1 MNTVSTGTEL
11 CIYIEILSIWGV
23 QVCKANLFSEIVL
36 SELNKFF
43 RKCEANC
50 KTNAPYVLRRVC
62 GCLVCLMRV
71 AEYLVCKRSDHRCI
85 ISCDCYSTI
94 QLTGVI
100 IQRLSILY
108 MLTVCNLTTV
118 QSSIYVRRTV
128 WWGFSFLNNLDTA
141 LIWLKTQ
148 THICTCIHVT

>member
-1 MNTVSTGTEL
+1 MSVEHCEHRYRVVFLYRN
-11 CIYIEILSIWGV
+11 LSIWGV

-36 SELNKFF
+36 SELDKFF

-71 AEYLVCKRSDHRCI
+71 AEYLVCKLSDHQCI

-108 MLTVCNLTTV
+108 MLTVCNWLPYNQVFMWGV
-118 QSSIYVRRTV
+118 QFGGV
-128 WWGFSFLNNLDTA
+128 FLF
-141 LIWLKTQ
+141 
-148 THICTCIHVT
+148 